1 MIDYAFWCL
10 GLVGFAIFMYVVLDG
25 FDLGVGVVFPYFTE
39 EEQETAL
46 KSIAPMWDGNE
57 TWLILGGALLFSTF
71 PEAYS
76 KLLPAMY
83 LPLMIMLCAL
93 VARGV
98 AFEFRAKAEKTK
110 HIWARSFFAASVVA
124 TFCQGVILGTYIQIS
139 HQAVDVSRLSGEQWL
154 SPFVLLCGV
163 GLCFGYGLLGTGWLV
178 AKTEGAMQKK
188 ARHIAINLYISAFI
202 ILLGITVITPIVN
215 PAIAS
220 LWFSDAFIYLM
231 PLPILSSGVLL
242 YAFIQ
247 TYKGSDFWPFYGA
260 VFMFLGCFSG
270 LAFSLYPNLLPNK
283 SYRELA
289 AHESALRLTVTVSSV
304 LLPLLISYSGYA
316 YWVFRGKVRSEDKF
330 YH

>member
-10 GLVGFAIFMYVVLDG
+10 GLVGFAIFMYVILDG
-25 FDLGVGVVFPYFTE
+25 FDLGVGIVFPYFTE

-57 TWLILGGALLFSTF
+57 TWLILGGALLFSSF

-76 KLLPAMY
+76 TLLPALY
-83 LPLMIMLCAL
+83 IPLMLMLCAL

-110 HIWARSFFAASVVA
+110 QLWARSFFVASVVA
-124 TFCQGVILGTYIQIS
+124 TFCQGLMLGTYIQIS
-139 HQAVDVSRLSGEQWL
+139 HQAVDISSMSSTESI
-154 SPFVLLCGV
+154 SPFVLLCGL
-163 GLCFGYGLLGTGWLV
+163 GLCFGYGLLGVGWLV
-178 AKTEGAMQKK
+178 AKTEGEMQAK
-188 ARHIAINLYISAFI
+188 ARNIAINLYIAAFI
-202 ILLGITVITPIVN
+202 ILAGITVITPMVN

-220 LWFSDAFIYLM
+220 LWFSDAFIYLLPM
-231 PLPILSSGVLL
+231 PVLSSGVLL
-242 YAFIQ
+242 YAFVK
-247 TYKGSDFWPFYGA
+247 TYQGSDYWPFYGA
-260 VFMFLGCFSG
+260 VFMFLGCFLG
-270 LAFSLYPNLLPNK
+270 LAISLYPNLLPDK

-304 LLPLLISYSGYA
+304 LLPLLIGYSGYA
-316 YWVFRGKVRSEDKF
+316 YWVFRGKVRHEDKF